1 MYSDENKARLLAK
14 QLNYFDYAIVDT
26 SSLMEDSFPIWM
38 DSLLNAQTY
47 LDDSPVEIYIP
58 DECIEELKNHCTDKK
73 NFDKSS
79 SAKRALKIIRHA
91 KRKKVLSLLKTYGN
105 DTEHHF
111 ADKAIYVKVSA
122 DRLNQRILVV
132 TQDKKLASD
141 LRGLND
147 LMSQHGNRVQVYR
160 LDRDGSLVPNRGEI
174 IPEEHRS
181 KPAERNV
188 PRPNNN
194 RGDAAPVNKAFP
206 KPQNQE
212 DATIKAIEKMDAHLG
227 SNLKNRQYPT
237 ERKIEDVTE
246 QMKNLKNLKDEKK
259 AKLRLLVP
267 EKQLRQELINLQSAA
282 IPAKKEAEKSAKQES
297 TVDSISI
304 LKKKMRFGSGNSLQ
318 SAIQEAAS
326 WCGGILFRYPTIP
339 YQAQF
344 HGPLDLTEN
353 DLDEIVK
360 RLEDKMDGRATVSTD
375 YKGLT
380 VLAEPYG
387 IGFKAWAS
395 LTKNFEE
402 DKPNSNAASLPKN
415 ELEKR
420 ETPKRDAPSKKEQ
433 PALPTGTKTQR
444 TVKKVKKKAQAPAV
458 EKTAA
463 KVDEPPAP
471 KPEDKPADFGHPKL
485 VILAPEDKDKR
496 ERIEAKIR
504 YEKSPVPATKAH
516 SSKKKSAGSNQK
528 VPVRSPKKGQKG
540 MGPSQPKPSTEKKKS
555 KSASQSNAELQQKK
569 KAVVKKVVKKVP
581 ASKPAPHPQTKQNA
595 SSQKKKSTNQKP
607 SKTQPSKSDA
617 SKPNGK

>member
-160 LDRDGSLVPNRGEI
+160 LDHDGSLVPNRGEI
-174 IPEEHRS
+174 IPEEHRN
-181 KPAERNV
+181 KPAERSA
-188 PRPNNN
+188 PRPNNS
-194 RGDAAPVNKAFP
+194 RGDNTPVNKVAP

-212 DATIKAIEKMDAHLG
+212 DAAIKAIEKMDAHLG

-237 ERKIEDVTE
+237 ERKIQDVTE
-246 QMKNLKNLKDEKK
+246 QLKNLKNLKDEKK
-259 AKLRLLVP
+259 TKLRLLVP
-267 EKQLRQELINLQSAA
+267 EKQLRQELANLQSAV
-282 IPAKKEAEKSAKQES
+282 IPAKKETEKPAKQEPAA
-297 TVDSISI
+297 DAILA

-353 DLDEIVK
+353 DLNEIAK

-375 YKGLT
+375 CKGLT

-387 IGFKAWAS
+387 IGFKAWAG
-395 LTKNFEE
+395 LTKNLEE
-402 DKPNSNAASLPKN
+402 PKPVSHVALLPKS
-415 ELEKR
+415 EPEKLEKP
-420 ETPKRDAPSKKEQ
+420 EQVAPSKKEQ
-433 PALPTGTKTQR
+433 PALKSSAEHQR
-444 TVKKVKKKAQAPAV
+444 MVKKVKKKVQTPVV
-458 EKTAA
+458 EKPVA
-463 KVDEPPAP
+463 KVEETPTQ

-485 VILAPEDKDKR
+485 VILAPEDKNKR
-496 ERIEAKIR
+496 ERIEVKIR
-504 YEKSPVPATKAH
+504 YEKTPVPSAKDH
-516 SSKKKSAGSNQK
+516 SSKKKKPAGSTQK
-528 VPVRSPKKGQKG
+528 APIRSPKKGQKG
-540 MGPSQPKPSTEKKKS
+540 MGQSQPKLSVEKKKPKNTS
-555 KSASQSNAELQQKK
+555 QLTASPLKKK

-581 ASKPAPHPQTKQNA
+581 SSKAASHPQSKQNA
-595 SSQKKKSTNQKP
+595 SSQKKKPANHA
-607 SKTQPSKSDA
+607 QPSKLDA

>member
-160 LDRDGSLVPNRGEI
+160 LDHDGSLVPNRGEI
-174 IPEEHRS
+174 IPEEHRN
-181 KPAERNV
+181 KPAERSA
-188 PRPNNN
+188 PRPNNS
-194 RGDAAPVNKAFP
+194 RGDNAPVNKVAP

-237 ERKIEDVTE
+237 ERKIQDVTE
-246 QMKNLKNLKDEKK
+246 QLKNLKNLKDEKK

-267 EKQLRQELINLQSAA
+267 EKQLRQELANLQSAV
-282 IPAKKEAEKSAKQES
+282 IPAKKETEKPAKQEPAADA
-297 TVDSISI
+297 TLA
-304 LKKKMRFGSGNSLQ
+304 LKKKMRFGSGNSLP

-353 DLDEIVK
+353 DLNEIAK

-375 YKGLT
+375 CKGLT

-387 IGFKAWAS
+387 IGFKAWAG
-395 LTKNFEE
+395 LTKNLEE
-402 DKPNSNAASLPKN
+402 PKPISNVAPLLKSEPEK
-415 ELEKR
+415 LEKL
-420 ETPKRDAPSKKEQ
+420 EQVAPSKKEQ
-433 PALPTGTKTQR
+433 PASKTSAKPQR
-444 TVKKVKKKAQAPAV
+444 TVKKVKKKVQTPVV
-458 EKTAA
+458 EKPVA
-463 KVDEPPAP
+463 KVEETPAP

-485 VILAPEDKDKR
+485 VILAPEDKNKR

-504 YEKSPVPATKAH
+504 YEKTPVPSAKDH
-516 SSKKKSAGSNQK
+516 SSKKKNPAGSNQK
-528 VPVRSPKKGQKG
+528 APIRSPKKGQKG
-540 MGPSQPKPSTEKKKS
+540 MGQSQPKPSAEKKKP
-555 KSASQSNAELQQKK
+555 KNTSQPTVSPQQKK

-581 ASKPAPHPQTKQNA
+581 SSKPASHPQSKQNA
-595 SSQKKKSTNQKP
+595 SSQKKKPAKHA
-607 SKTQPSKSDA
+607 QPSKSDT
-617 SKPNGK
+617 SKPNEK

>member
-160 LDRDGSLVPNRGEI
+160 LDHDGSLVPNRGEI
-174 IPEEHRS
+174 IPEERRN
-181 KPAERNV
+181 KPAERSA
-188 PRPNNN
+188 PRPNNS
-194 RGDAAPVNKAFP
+194 RGDNTPVNKVAP

-212 DATIKAIEKMDAHLG
+212 DAAIKAIEKMDAHLG

-237 ERKIEDVTE
+237 ERKIQDVTE
-246 QMKNLKNLKDEKK
+246 QLKNLKNLKDEKK
-259 AKLRLLVP
+259 TKLRLLVP
-267 EKQLRQELINLQSAA
+267 EKQLRQELANLQSAV
-282 IPAKKEAEKSAKQES
+282 IPAKKETEKPAKQEPAA
-297 TVDSISI
+297 DAILA

-353 DLDEIVK
+353 DLNEIAK

-375 YKGLT
+375 CKGLT

-387 IGFKAWAS
+387 IGFKAWAG
-395 LTKNFEE
+395 LTKNLEE
-402 DKPNSNAASLPKN
+402 PKPVSHVALLPKS
-415 ELEKR
+415 EPEKLEKP
-420 ETPKRDAPSKKEQ
+420 EQVAPSKKER
-433 PALPTGTKTQR
+433 PAPKSSAEHQR
-444 TVKKVKKKAQAPAV
+444 MVKKVKKKVQTPVV
-458 EKTAA
+458 EKPVA
-463 KVDEPPAP
+463 KVEETPTQ

-485 VILAPEDKDKR
+485 VILAPEDKNKR
-496 ERIEAKIR
+496 ERIEVKIR
-504 YEKSPVPATKAH
+504 YEKTPVPSAKDH
-516 SSKKKSAGSNQK
+516 SSKKKKPSGSTQK
-528 VPVRSPKKGQKG
+528 APIRSPKKGQKG
-540 MGPSQPKPSTEKKKS
+540 MGQSQPKLSVEKKKPKNTS
-555 KSASQSNAELQQKK
+555 QLTASPQKKK

-581 ASKPAPHPQTKQNA
+581 SSKAASHPQSKQNA
-595 SSQKKKSTNQKP
+595 SSQKKKPANHA
-607 SKTQPSKSDA
+607 QPSKLDA

>member
-160 LDRDGSLVPNRGEI
+160 LDHDGSLVPNRGEI
-174 IPEEHRS
+174 IPEERRN
-181 KPAERNV
+181 KPAERSA
-188 PRPNNN
+188 PRPNNS
-194 RGDAAPVNKAFP
+194 RGENTSVNKVTP

-212 DATIKAIEKMDAHLG
+212 DAAIKAIEKMDAHLG

-237 ERKIEDVTE
+237 ERKIQDVTE
-246 QMKNLKNLKDEKK
+246 QLKNLKNLKDEKK
-259 AKLRLLVP
+259 TKLRLLVP
-267 EKQLRQELINLQSAA
+267 EKQLRQELANLQSAV
-282 IPAKKEAEKSAKQES
+282 IPAKKETEKPAKQEPAA
-297 TVDSISI
+297 DAILA

-353 DLDEIVK
+353 DLNEIAK

-375 YKGLT
+375 CKGLT

-387 IGFKAWAS
+387 IGFKAWAG
-395 LTKNFEE
+395 LTKNLEE
-402 DKPNSNAASLPKN
+402 PKPVSHVALLPKS
-415 ELEKR
+415 ESEKLEKP
-420 ETPKRDAPSKKEQ
+420 EQVAPSKKEQ
-433 PALPTGTKTQR
+433 PAPKSSAKHQR
-444 TVKKVKKKAQAPAV
+444 TVKKVKKKVQTPVV
-458 EKTAA
+458 EKPVA
-463 KVDEPPAP
+463 KVEETPTQ

-485 VILAPEDKDKR
+485 VILAPEDKNKR
-496 ERIEAKIR
+496 ERIEVKIR
-504 YEKSPVPATKAH
+504 YEKTPVPSAKDH
-516 SSKKKSAGSNQK
+516 SSKKKKPAGSTQK
-528 VPVRSPKKGQKG
+528 APIRSPKKGQKG
-540 MGPSQPKPSTEKKKS
+540 MGQSQPKLSVEKKKPKNTS
-555 KSASQSNAELQQKK
+555 QLTASPQKKK

-581 ASKPAPHPQTKQNA
+581 SSKAASHPQSKQNA
-595 SSQKKKSTNQKP
+595 SSQKKKPANRA
-607 SKTQPSKSDA
+607 QPSKSDA

>member
-160 LDRDGSLVPNRGEI
+160 LDHDGSLVPNRGEI
-174 IPEEHRS
+174 IPEEHRN
-181 KPAERNV
+181 KPAERSA
-188 PRPNNN
+188 PRPNNS
-194 RGDAAPVNKAFP
+194 RGDNTPVNKVAP

-212 DATIKAIEKMDAHLG
+212 DAAIKAIEKMDAHLG

-237 ERKIEDVTE
+237 ERKIQDVTE
-246 QMKNLKNLKDEKK
+246 QLKNLKNLKDETKT
-259 AKLRLLVP
+259 KLRLLVP
-267 EKQLRQELINLQSAA
+267 EKQLRQELANLQSAV
-282 IPAKKEAEKSAKQES
+282 ITTKKETEKPAKQEPAA
-297 TVDSISI
+297 DAILA

-353 DLDEIVK
+353 DLNEIAK

-375 YKGLT
+375 CKGLT

-387 IGFKAWAS
+387 IGFKAWAG
-395 LTKNFEE
+395 LTKNLEE
-402 DKPNSNAASLPKN
+402 PKPVSHVALLPKS
-415 ELEKR
+415 EPEKLEKP
-420 ETPKRDAPSKKEQ
+420 EQVAPSKKEQ
-433 PALPTGTKTQR
+433 PTPKSSAKHQR
-444 TVKKVKKKAQAPAV
+444 TVKKVKKKVQTPVV
-458 EKTAA
+458 EKPVA
-463 KVDEPPAP
+463 KVEETPTQ

-485 VILAPEDKDKR
+485 VILAPEDKNKR
-496 ERIEAKIR
+496 ERIEVKIR
-504 YEKSPVPATKAH
+504 YEKTPVPSAKDH
-516 SSKKKSAGSNQK
+516 SSKKKKPAGSTQK
-528 VPVRSPKKGQKG
+528 APIRSPKKGQKG
-540 MGPSQPKPSTEKKKS
+540 MGQSQPKLSVEKKKPKNIS
-555 KSASQSNAELQQKK
+555 QLTASPQKKK

-581 ASKPAPHPQTKQNA
+581 SSKAASHPQSKQNA
-595 SSQKKKSTNQKP
+595 SSQKKKPANRA
-607 SKTQPSKSDA
+607 QPSKSDA

>member
-160 LDRDGSLVPNRGEI
+160 LDHDGSLVPNRGEI
-174 IPEEHRS
+174 IPEEHRN
-181 KPAERNV
+181 KPAERSA
-188 PRPNNN
+188 PRPNNS
-194 RGDAAPVNKAFP
+194 RGDNTPVNKVAP

-212 DATIKAIEKMDAHLG
+212 DAAIKAIEKMDAHLG

-237 ERKIEDVTE
+237 ERKIQDVTE
-246 QMKNLKNLKDEKK
+246 QLKNLKNLKDEKK
-259 AKLRLLVP
+259 TKLRLLVP
-267 EKQLRQELINLQSAA
+267 EKQLRQELANLQSTV
-282 IPAKKEAEKSAKQES
+282 IPAKKETKKPAKQEPAA
-297 TVDSISI
+297 DAILA

-353 DLDEIVK
+353 DLNEIAK

-375 YKGLT
+375 CKGLT

-387 IGFKAWAS
+387 IGFKAWAG
-395 LTKNFEE
+395 LTKNLEE
-402 DKPNSNAASLPKN
+402 PKPVSHVALLPKS
-415 ELEKR
+415 EPEKLEKP
-420 ETPKRDAPSKKEQ
+420 EQVAPSKKEQ
-433 PALPTGTKTQR
+433 PAPKSSAKHQR
-444 TVKKVKKKAQAPAV
+444 TVKKVKKKVQTPVV
-458 EKTAA
+458 EKPVA
-463 KVDEPPAP
+463 KVEETPTQ
-471 KPEDKPADFGHPKL
+471 KLEDKPADFGHPKL
-485 VILAPEDKDKR
+485 VILAPEDKNKR
-496 ERIEAKIR
+496 ERIEVKIR
-504 YEKSPVPATKAH
+504 YEKTPVPSAKDH
-516 SSKKKSAGSNQK
+516 SSKKKKPVGFTQK
-528 VPVRSPKKGQKG
+528 APIRSPKKGQKG
-540 MGPSQPKPSTEKKKS
+540 MGQSQPKLSVEKKKPKNTS
-555 KSASQSNAELQQKK
+555 QLTASPQKKK

-581 ASKPAPHPQTKQNA
+581 SSKTASHPQSKQNA
-595 SSQKKKSTNQKP
+595 LSQKKKPANHA
-607 SKTQPSKSDA
+607 QPSKLDA

>member
-160 LDRDGSLVPNRGEI
+160 LDHDGSLVPNRGEI
-174 IPEEHRS
+174 IPEEHRN
-181 KPAERNV
+181 KLAERSA
-188 PRPNNN
+188 PRPNNS
-194 RGDAAPVNKAFP
+194 RGDNTPVNKVAP

-212 DATIKAIEKMDAHLG
+212 DAAIKAIEKMDAHLG

-237 ERKIEDVTE
+237 ERKIQDVTE
-246 QMKNLKNLKDEKK
+246 QLKNLKNLKDEKK
-259 AKLRLLVP
+259 TKLRLLVP
-267 EKQLRQELINLQSAA
+267 EKQLRQELANLQSTV
-282 IPAKKEAEKSAKQES
+282 IPAKKETEKPAKQEPAA
-297 TVDSISI
+297 DAILA

-353 DLDEIVK
+353 DLNEIAK

-375 YKGLT
+375 CKGLT

-387 IGFKAWAS
+387 IGFKAWAG
-395 LTKNFEE
+395 LTKNLEE
-402 DKPNSNAASLPKN
+402 PKPVSHVALLPKS
-415 ELEKR
+415 EPEKLEKP
-420 ETPKRDAPSKKEQ
+420 EQVAPSKKEQ
-433 PALPTGTKTQR
+433 PAPKSSAEHQR
-444 TVKKVKKKAQAPAV
+444 TVKKVKKKVQIPVV
-458 EKTAA
+458 EKPVT
-463 KVDEPPAP
+463 KVEETPTQ

-485 VILAPEDKDKR
+485 VILAPEDKNKR
-496 ERIEAKIR
+496 ERIEVKIR
-504 YEKSPVPATKAH
+504 YEKTPVPSAKDH
-516 SSKKKSAGSNQK
+516 SSKKKKPSGSTQK
-528 VPVRSPKKGQKG
+528 APIRSPKKGQKG
-540 MGPSQPKPSTEKKKS
+540 MGQSQPKLSVEKKKPKNTS
-555 KSASQSNAELQQKK
+555 QLTASPQKKK

-581 ASKPAPHPQTKQNA
+581 SSKAASHPQSKQNA
-595 SSQKKKSTNQKP
+595 SSQKKKPANRA
-607 SKTQPSKSDA
+607 QPSKSDA
-617 SKPNGK
+617 PKPNGK

>member
-160 LDRDGSLVPNRGEI
+160 LDHDGSLVPNRGEI
-174 IPEEHRS
+174 IPEEHRN
-181 KPAERNV
+181 KPAERSA
-188 PRPNNN
+188 PRPNNS
-194 RGDAAPVNKAFP
+194 RGDNTPVNKVAP

-212 DATIKAIEKMDAHLG
+212 DAAIKAIEKMDAHLG

-237 ERKIEDVTE
+237 ERKIQDVTE
-246 QMKNLKNLKDEKK
+246 QLKNLKNLKDEKK
-259 AKLRLLVP
+259 TKLRLLVP
-267 EKQLRQELINLQSAA
+267 EKQLRQELANLQSAV
-282 IPAKKEAEKSAKQES
+282 IPAKKETEKPAKQEPAA
-297 TVDSISI
+297 DAILA

-353 DLDEIVK
+353 DLNEIAK

-375 YKGLT
+375 CKGLT

-387 IGFKAWAS
+387 IGFKAWAG
-395 LTKNFEE
+395 LTKNLEE
-402 DKPNSNAASLPKN
+402 PKPVSHVALLPKS
-415 ELEKR
+415 EPEKLEKP
-420 ETPKRDAPSKKEQ
+420 EQVAPSKKEQ
-433 PALPTGTKTQR
+433 PAPKSSAKHQR
-444 TVKKVKKKAQAPAV
+444 TVKKVKKKVQTPVV
-458 EKTAA
+458 EKPVA
-463 KVDEPPAP
+463 KVEETPTQ

-485 VILAPEDKDKR
+485 VILAPEDKNKR
-496 ERIEAKIR
+496 ERIEVKIR
-504 YEKSPVPATKAH
+504 YEKTPVPSAKDH
-516 SSKKKSAGSNQK
+516 SSKKKKPSGSTQK
-528 VPVRSPKKGQKG
+528 APIRSPKKGQKG
-540 MGPSQPKPSTEKKKS
+540 MGQSQPKLSVEKKKPKNTS
-555 KSASQSNAELQQKK
+555 QLTASPQKKK

-581 ASKPAPHPQTKQNA
+581 SSKAASHPQSKQNA
-595 SSQKKKSTNQKP
+595 SSQKKKPANHA
-607 SKTQPSKSDA
+607 QPSKLDA

>member
-160 LDRDGSLVPNRGEI
+160 LDHDGSLVPNRGEI
-174 IPEEHRS
+174 IPEEHRN
-181 KPAERNV
+181 KPAERSA
-188 PRPNNN
+188 PRPNNS
-194 RGDAAPVNKAFP
+194 RGDNTPVNKVAP

-212 DATIKAIEKMDAHLG
+212 DAAIKAIEKMDAHLG

-237 ERKIEDVTE
+237 ERKIQDVTE
-246 QMKNLKNLKDEKK
+246 QLKNLKNLKDETKT
-259 AKLRLLVP
+259 KLRLLVP
-267 EKQLRQELINLQSAA
+267 EKQLRQELANLQSAV
-282 IPAKKEAEKSAKQES
+282 IPTKKETEKPAKQEPAA
-297 TVDSISI
+297 DAILA

-353 DLDEIVK
+353 DLNEIAK

-375 YKGLT
+375 CKGLT

-387 IGFKAWAS
+387 IGFKAWAG
-395 LTKNFEE
+395 LTKNLEE
-402 DKPNSNAASLPKN
+402 PKPVSHVALLPKS
-415 ELEKR
+415 EPEKLEKP
-420 ETPKRDAPSKKEQ
+420 EQVAPSKKEQ
-433 PALPTGTKTQR
+433 PTPKSSAKHQR
-444 TVKKVKKKAQAPAV
+444 MVKKVKKKVQTPVV
-458 EKTAA
+458 EKPVA
-463 KVDEPPAP
+463 KVEETPTQ

-485 VILAPEDKDKR
+485 VILAPEDKNKR
-496 ERIEAKIR
+496 ERIEVKIR
-504 YEKSPVPATKAH
+504 YEKTPVPSAKDH
-516 SSKKKSAGSNQK
+516 SSKKKKPAGSTQK
-528 VPVRSPKKGQKG
+528 ALIRSPKKGQKG
-540 MGPSQPKPSTEKKKS
+540 MGQSQPKLSVEKKKP
-555 KSASQSNAELQQKK
+555 KNTSQLTTSPQKKK

-581 ASKPAPHPQTKQNA
+581 SSKAASHPQSKQNA
-595 SSQKKKSTNQKP
+595 SSQKKKPANRA
-607 SKTQPSKSDA
+607 QPSKSDA

>member
-160 LDRDGSLVPNRGEI
+160 LDHDGSLVPNRGEI
-174 IPEEHRS
+174 IPEEHRN
-181 KPAERNV
+181 KPAERSA
-188 PRPNNN
+188 PRPNNS
-194 RGDAAPVNKAFP
+194 RGDNTPVNKVAP

-212 DATIKAIEKMDAHLG
+212 DAAIKAIEKMDAHLG

-237 ERKIEDVTE
+237 ERKIQDVTE
-246 QMKNLKNLKDEKK
+246 QLKNLKNLKDEKK
-259 AKLRLLVP
+259 TKLRLLVP
-267 EKQLRQELINLQSAA
+267 EKQLRQELANLQSAV
-282 IPAKKEAEKSAKQES
+282 IPAKKETEKPAKQEPAA
-297 TVDSISI
+297 DAILA

-353 DLDEIVK
+353 DLNEIAK

-375 YKGLT
+375 CKGLT

-387 IGFKAWAS
+387 IGFKAWAG
-395 LTKNFEE
+395 LTKNLEE
-402 DKPNSNAASLPKN
+402 PKPVSHVALLPKS
-415 ELEKR
+415 EPEKLEKP
-420 ETPKRDAPSKKEQ
+420 EQVAPSKKEQ
-433 PALPTGTKTQR
+433 P
-444 TVKKVKKKAQAPAV
+444 
-458 EKTAA
+458 
-463 KVDEPPAP
+463 
-471 KPEDKPADFGHPKL
+471 
-485 VILAPEDKDKR
+485 
-496 ERIEAKIR
+496 
-504 YEKSPVPATKAH
+504 
-516 SSKKKSAGSNQK
+516 
-528 VPVRSPKKGQKG
+528 
-540 MGPSQPKPSTEKKKS
+540 
-555 KSASQSNAELQQKK
+555 
-569 KAVVKKVVKKVP
+569 
-581 ASKPAPHPQTKQNA
+581 
-595 SSQKKKSTNQKP
+595 
-607 SKTQPSKSDA
+607 
-617 SKPNGK
+617 

>member
-58 DECIEELKNHCTDKK
+58 DECIEELKNHCTEKK

-122 DRLNQRILVV
+122 DRLNQRILVI

-174 IPEEHRS
+174 IPEERRN
-181 KPAERNV
+181 KPAERTA

-194 RGDAAPVNKAFP
+194 RGDAVPVSKATP

-212 DATIKAIEKMDAHLG
+212 DAAVKVIEKMDAHLG

-237 ERKIEDVTE
+237 ERKIQDVTE
-246 QMKNLKNLKDEKK
+246 QLKNLKNLKDEKK

-267 EKQLRQELINLQSAA
+267 EKQLRQELATLQSAA
-282 IPAKKEAEKSAKQES
+282 IPAKKEAEKPVKQES
-297 TVDSISI
+297 AVDSIAA

-353 DLDEIVK
+353 DLNELVK

-387 IGFKAWAS
+387 IGFKAWAG
-395 LTKNFEE
+395 LTKNLEE
-402 DKPNSNAASLPKN
+402 PKPVPPVDALPKS
-415 ELEKR
+415 EPKKQD
-420 ETPKRDAPSKKEQ
+420 TPKQPVPTKKEQ
-433 PALPTGTKTQR
+433 PAPKPAAKLQR
-444 TVKKVKKKAQAPAV
+444 TVKKVKKAVQTSATEKPVAKV
-458 EKTAA
+458 EKT
-463 KVDEPPAP
+463 PAP
-471 KPEDKPADFGHPKL
+471 KAVDKPADFGHPKL

-496 ERIEAKIR
+496 ERIEAKVR
-504 YEKSPVPATKAH
+504 YEKSPAPMMKTN
-516 SSKKKSAGSNQK
+516 SSKKKPSKANQK
-528 VPVRSPKKGQKG
+528 APIRSPKKGQKG
-540 MGPSQPKPSTEKKKS
+540 ANQSQPKPSTEKKKS
-555 KSASQSNAELQQKK
+555 KSSSQPVPQPQQKK
-569 KAVVKKVVKKVP
+569 KVVKKVVKKVAP
-581 ASKPAPHPQTKQNA
+581 SKTTVPSQTKQNA
-595 SSQKKKSTNQKP
+595 SSQKKKPSNPKPAKSSAQKP
-607 SKTQPSKSDA
+607 NTPKAKE
-617 SKPNGK
+617 K